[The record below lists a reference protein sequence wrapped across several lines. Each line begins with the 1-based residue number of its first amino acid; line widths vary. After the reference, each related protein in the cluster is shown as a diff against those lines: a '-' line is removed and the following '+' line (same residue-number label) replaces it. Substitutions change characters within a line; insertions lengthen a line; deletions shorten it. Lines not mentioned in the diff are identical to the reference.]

1 MVGMVRGNGQ
11 PRRMPLV
18 TRIHVLQASFKRAGV
33 RTNGILEC
41 KLLSKNAHRTSMQR
55 YAQICT
61 YGLGLGLGLQCQ
73 QLVETN
79 HPRGVMEMLAC
90 CGKQLVGVFQH
101 TGTVHAAICLI
112 CICEPVRYGKP
123 GTDLAVK
130 RHAWSAVTTWEYN
143 ANLNAGN
150 TITGS
155 KSRETLFHMYQSF

>member
-1 MVGMVRGNGQ
+1 MVACGSFSGWTECMVGMVRGSGQ

-41 KLLSKNAHRTSMQR
+41 KLLSKNAHRTSLQR

-90 CGKQLVGVFQH
+90 CGKQ
-101 TGTVHAAICLI
+101 HACSSIIPRAKTAST
-112 CICEPVRYGKP
+112 EKAMPTYGCS
-123 GTDLAVK
+123 LAMDVIAAG
-130 RHAWSAVTTWEYN
+130 HGPSA
-143 ANLNAGN
+143 AG
-150 TITGS
+150 
-155 KSRETLFHMYQSF
+155 RP